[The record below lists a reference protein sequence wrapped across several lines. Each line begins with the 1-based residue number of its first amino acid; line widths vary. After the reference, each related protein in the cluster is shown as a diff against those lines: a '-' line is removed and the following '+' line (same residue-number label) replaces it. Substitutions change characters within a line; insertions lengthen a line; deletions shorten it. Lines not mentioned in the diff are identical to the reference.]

1 MYDLISIGSIS
12 IDMYF
17 QGDSLTN
24 DGDRFNLAIGGK
36 YQVEHFHAGLGGG
49 AANVA
54 IGVQK
59 KGYKTAVWGKIGENQ
74 FKNLILKH
82 LKDNDITSELC
93 DEEKDY
99 IKISSILLSSKGERT
114 IIHYETPH
122 EHIIKTAEDLK
133 KIEKTKVLYLSNLW
147 RVPLEERKQILSHA
161 QSHNIITIMN
171 LGIADCRRSIEQIES
186 LLHHTNILIINT
198 HEFAEVVKKPI
209 HKLDFKKDIT
219 DLLPILKTKI
229 VAITDGRNGSYAY
242 LNGDILYEPAVK
254 VSQVIDSTGAGDAFS
269 AGFIA
274 GYLEKA
280 NIEFALHL
288 GNKHGALIVQKIG
301 AN

>member
-24 DGDRFNLAIGGK
+24 DGTRFNLAIGGK

-74 FKNLILKH
+74 FKKLILKH

-122 EHIIKTAEDLK
+122 EHIIKSVADLK
-133 KIEKTKVLYLSNLW
+133 KVEKTKVLYLSNLW
-147 RVPLEERKQILSHA
+147 RVPLEERKQVLSHA
-161 QSHNIITIMN
+161 RSHNIITIMN
-171 LGIADCRRSIEQIES
+171 LGIADCRRPIEQVEF
-186 LLHHTNILIINT
+186 LLHHTDILIVNT
-198 HEFAEVVKKPI
+198 HEYAEVVKKPI
-209 HKLDFKKDIT
+209 HELDFKKNIT

-229 VAITDGRNGSYAY
+229 VAITDGKNGSYAY
-242 LNGDILYEPAVK
+242 INGGIIYEPAVH
-254 VSQVIDSTGAGDAFS
+254 VSRVFDTTGAGDAFS

-274 GYLEKA
+274 GYLEKE
-280 NIEFALHL
+280 NVEHALKL
-288 GNKHGALIVQKIG
+288 GNKHGAKIVQKIG